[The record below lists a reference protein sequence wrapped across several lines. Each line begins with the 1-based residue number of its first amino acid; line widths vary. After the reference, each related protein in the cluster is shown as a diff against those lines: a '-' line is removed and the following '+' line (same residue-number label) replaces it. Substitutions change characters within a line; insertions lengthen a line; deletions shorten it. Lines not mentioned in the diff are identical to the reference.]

1 MESPGPR
8 LFSNVDVLCEIAEWV
23 VCRHDSPHERR
34 QDLAR
39 LARVCQAF
47 HEPAVRVLWRELD
60 TIYHLF
66 LVLPSFVL
74 RRRNAEPSPQSTHER
89 PYDEYHLPA
98 NIPSFEWERLRRY
111 AAYVRTVT
119 FYNRTYHGSQ
129 WVARRWGRMELS
141 RDGWSCIKC
150 YFADRPVFPNLR
162 NLRWQLV
169 EADFEIGSV
178 VHFLSPSLRTLEFSC
193 RNTSRNAVAQQ
204 SLDTWSERLRLVV
217 DDIST
222 RVPRLA
228 KLILSYSGSLTAA
241 QFLTPLSLTSHPFLR
256 HLTLEGS
263 PDKALEF
270 PDIVILS
277 RIPQLESL
285 MLNGGHHASQG
296 ISNPSES
303 GHTQS
308 QHVEFPRLR
317 SLHFLN
323 LLTCYATV
331 ESATLIHNRRP
342 PVSIRTEVALDVLL
356 KVVVLRIRFHIDRES
371 GSVSTARPEFFA
383 EGRILSITYFGVG
396 GVLINL
402 EGVVRDC
409 VAPGLGVGEIGP
421 FAASVGV
428 RWGRRRYGRRPLG
441 FTSPHSTST
450 IAFPDSCP
458 GKLAQITAVTFGF
471 SIHGSMIAGPTECTT
486 TTVFG
491 FALATASMSGSALI
505 QSVKFFLSPSFPST
519 VI

>member
-1 MESPGPR
+1 
-8 LFSNVDVLCEIAEWV
+8 
-23 VCRHDSPHERR
+23 
-34 QDLAR
+34 
-39 LARVCQAF
+39 
-47 HEPAVRVLWRELD
+47 
-60 TIYHLF
+60 
-66 LVLPSFVL
+66 
-74 RRRNAEPSPQSTHER
+74 
-89 PYDEYHLPA
+89 
-98 NIPSFEWERLRRY
+98 
-111 AAYVRTVT
+111 
-119 FYNRTYHGSQ
+119 
-129 WVARRWGRMELS
+129 MELS

-204 SLDTWSERLRLVV
+204 SLDTWSDRLRLVM

-222 RVPRLA
+222 RVPQLA
-228 KLILSYSGSLTAA
+228 KLSLSYSGSLTAA

-323 LLTCYATV
+323 YYSALNPLDEWIT
-331 ESATLIHNRRP
+331 SATLQSLQFDQYSFFNAPNVRQNCDTWTRAFPSLRSFTCTFTYWNTIRGTGGLPLANEHESISALFSPLLGVSGMRRASFGIANIP
-342 PVSIRTEVALDVLL
+342 
-356 KVVVLRIRFHIDRES
+356 VVVDDNDIVAFSQSWPSLE
-371 GSVSTARPEFFA
+371 A
-383 EGRILSITYFGVG
+383 LSITTRPYRGDSPRITVG
-396 GVLINL
+396 LSSLLSLARNCPHLASLNL
-402 EGVVRDC
+402 KSLNIDS
-409 VAPGLGVGEIGP
+409 VALSQLP
-421 FAASVGV
+421 S
-428 RWGRRRYGRRPLG
+428 
-441 FTSPHSTST
+441 STPKQYILRT
-450 IAFPDSCP
+450 LQVHNDLEPAVHRLLADKVFPNLSCEP
-458 GKLAQITAVTFGF
+458 
-471 SIHGSMIAGPTECTT
+471 
-486 TTVFG
+486 
-491 FALATASMSGSALI
+491 
-505 QSVKFFLSPSFPST
+505 
-519 VI
+519 